1 MCGLHVRRGLGPA
14 RSAAVAVAFATMAV
28 PLCMLCGLV
37 IDYGWVLQ
45 TKSQLDLAADA
56 AALAGARTAAS
67 GYAAGQTSAVYLAE
81 GITAANQWWA
91 SQAGS
96 VVEAKTFAAAPTIT
110 QTGQTLTASVAYTAT
125 VYEVMPQIFGK
136 ANGYTASIA
145 NSVSAAITV
154 HAYATIDFL
163 LDNTSSMLL
172 PATAADLTLLQTA
185 EQKWLKTA
193 ANVTRVSA
201 GGSGLTGWNGGTG
214 AYTVANL
221 PLPAVGNYC
230 AFACHW
236 ASGSSAANQIDYYG
250 VGRSANET
258 MRFDLVQSATQTA
271 IQQMES
277 LEQVSGQLSLGI
289 FAFGGVSI
297 TTGYLNT
304 VFAEAPI
311 DTTTNGVTTKNAGA
325 NAAITAM
332 QTLAPPVTLDVANTN
347 IGVALTDTLAIT
359 GQAGTG
365 STSASPKK
373 SLILVSDGLE
383 DDTEPQSIPS
393 TEGPIKPSVCSNM
406 KLAGYTVYV
415 LYTPLN
421 PAAVYLPNN
430 TALQPFIT
438 GATTPSILSALQSC
452 ATAASDVIQATSSS
466 DIQAGMVALINQAVG
481 STTQVTN

>member
-1 MCGLHVRRGLGPA
+1 MALLRRDRLRGA
-14 RSAAVAVAFATMAV
+14 RSAAVAVVFATMAV
-28 PLCMLCGLV
+28 PITMLAGLV
-37 IDYGWVLQ
+37 IDYGWALQ

-56 AALAGARTAAS
+56 AALAAARTAAS
-67 GYAAGQTSAVYLAE
+67 GYAAGQTSAIYMAE
-81 GITAANQWWA
+81 GIVAANQWWA
-91 SQAGS
+91 SQAGT
-96 VVEAKTFAAAPTIT
+96 VGQAKSYAATPTII
-110 QTGQTLTASVAYTAT
+110 QTGQTLTANVAYIAS
-125 VYEVMPQIFGK
+125 VNQVMPRIFGAADGST
-136 ANGYTASIA
+136 ANIA
-145 NSVSAAITV
+145 NTVSAAITV

-172 PATAADLTLLQTA
+172 PATAADLTKLQTA
-185 EQKWLKTA
+185 EQSWLKTA
-193 ANVTRVSA
+193 ANVTRVNT
-201 GGSGLTGWNGGTG
+201 GGSSLAGWNGGTG
-214 AYTVANL
+214 AYSTASL

-236 ASGSSAANQIDYYG
+236 ASGSSASNKIDYYG
-250 VGRSANET
+250 VGRGAGET

-332 QTLAPPVTLDVANTN
+332 QTLTPPVTLDVANTN
-347 IGVALTDTLAIT
+347 IGVALTNTLSIT
-359 GQAGTG
+359 GQAGNG

-383 DDTEPQSIPS
+383 DDSEPQSIPS
-393 TEGPIKPSVCSNM
+393 TEGPINPSICTEM
-406 KLAGYTVYV
+406 KQAGYNVYV

-430 TALQPFIT
+430 MALQPYIT
-438 GATTPSILSALQSC
+438 GATSPSILSALQSC
-452 ATAASDVIQATSSS
+452 ASASSDVIQATSSS
-466 DIQAGMVALINQAVG
+466 DIQAGMVTLINQAVG

>member
-1 MCGLHVRRGLGPA
+1 MARRRRC
-14 RSAAVAVAFATMAV
+14 RSGAVAVVFATMAV
-28 PLCMLCGLV
+28 PLTMLAGLV
-37 IDYGWVLQ
+37 VDYGWALQ
-45 TKSQLDLAADA
+45 AKSQFDLAADA
-56 AALAGARTAAS
+56 AAMAAARTAAA
-67 GYAAGQTSAVYLAE
+67 GYAAGQSSAVYMAE
-81 GITAANQWWA
+81 GILAANQWWA
-91 SQAGS
+91 SQAGT
-96 VVEAKTFAAAPTIT
+96 VLEAKSFAATPTIV
-110 QTGQTLTASVAYTAT
+110 QNGQTLTASVAYTAS
-125 VYEVMPQIFGK
+125 VYQVMPRIFGA
-136 ANGYTASIA
+136 ANGNTSSIA
-145 NSVSAAITV
+145 NSASAAITV

-172 PATAADLTLLQTA
+172 PATASDLTLLQTA
-185 EQKWLKTA
+185 EQNWLKSA
-193 ANVTRVSA
+193 ANVTRVNA
-201 GGSGLTGWNGGTG
+201 GGSGLAGWNGGTG
-214 AYTVANL
+214 AYTTANL

-236 ASGSSAANQIDYYG
+236 ASGSSATNQIDYYG
-250 VGRSANET
+250 VGRAAGET

-325 NAAITAM
+325 NAAIAAM

-347 IGVALTDTLAIT
+347 IGVALADTLSIT
-359 GQAGTG
+359 GQAGNG

-383 DDTEPQSIPS
+383 DDSEPQVIPR
-393 TEGPIKPSVCSNM
+393 TEGPINPSICTNM
-406 KLAGYTVYV
+406 KQAGYTVYV

-421 PAAVYLPNN
+421 PAPVYLPNN
-430 TALQPFIT
+430 MALQPYIT
-438 GATTPSILSALQSC
+438 GSASPSILSALQSC
-452 ATAASDVIQATSSS
+452 NKNWPRHRAMSSRPRLPAIYRRGWS
-466 DIQAGMVALINQAVG
+466 P
-481 STTQVTN
+481 